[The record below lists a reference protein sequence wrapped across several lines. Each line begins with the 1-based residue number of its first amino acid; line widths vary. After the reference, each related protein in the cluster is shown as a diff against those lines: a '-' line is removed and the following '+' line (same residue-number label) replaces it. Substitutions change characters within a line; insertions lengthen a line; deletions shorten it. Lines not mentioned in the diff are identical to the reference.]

1 MKEVQVRVQTPLSAQ
16 CSTYHWIKIISF
28 VSIIQQNLD
37 LVLLYLRVVHCID
50 FYNANEYH
58 YEDEMPMRCGIMHVR
73 AQPLV
78 SGNKKDG
85 KLVCFHLEK
94 YSAC

>member
-1 MKEVQVRVQTPLSAQ
+1 MQLLIVQFPFCLLS
-16 CSTYHWIKIISF
+16 T
-28 VSIIQQNLD
+28 QNLD
-37 LVLLYLRVVHCID
+37 LVLLYLRIVHCID

-85 KLVCFHLEK
+85 VFRLQLRRGIPWV
-94 YSAC
+94 A